1 MQVMNKYKKNIDII
15 NKIQKIRSKNNLNWM
30 NILKLAFKNNPKE
43 AAKIMSNVNHDDK
56 KISRLVKQLTN
67 INK

>member
-1 MQVMNKYKKNIDII
+1 
-15 NKIQKIRSKNNLNWM
+15 M

>member
-1 MQVMNKYKKNIDII
+1 MNKYKKNIDII
-15 NKIQKIRSKNNLNWM
+15 NKIQKMRSKNNLNWM

>member
-1 MQVMNKYKKNIDII
+1 MNKYKKNIDII

>member
-1 MQVMNKYKKNIDII
+1 MNKYKKNIDII

-67 INK
+67 INS

>member
-1 MQVMNKYKKNIDII
+1 MNKYKKNIDII
-15 NKIQKIRSKNNLNWM
+15 NKIQKIRSKNNINWM

>member
-1 MQVMNKYKKNIDII
+1 MQVMNKYKKNIEII

-43 AAKIMSNVNHDDK
+43 SAKIMSNVNHDDK
-56 KISRLVKQLTN
+56 KISRLVKQLTK

>member
-1 MQVMNKYKKNIDII
+1 MNKYKKNIDII
-15 NKIQKIRSKNNLNWM
+15 NKIQKVRSKNNLNWM

-43 AAKIMSNVNHDDK
+43 AAKIMSNINHDDK
-56 KISRLVKQLTN
+56 KISKLVKQLTK